1 MSRFLAAARSSLYHA
16 TSQKYASAI
25 EATSNPSPLP
35 TSILDETALLSS
47 SQLHHRTNE
56 VAEAEAKKINA
67 AYEFFTRKYQIDTDF
82 WSLPAASGCVHV
94 VNDVRERSRAGEL
107 ECSLAVDSPERT
119 GAGTDGCHPALPNCR
134 R

>member
-1 MSRFLAAARSSLYHA
+1 VSRFLAAARSSSYRA

-25 EATSNPSPLP
+25 EDTSNPCPLP

-67 AYEFFTRKYQIDTDF
+67 AYEFFTRKYGRSVQAHLR
-82 WSLPAASGCVHV
+82 SPARVKII
-94 VNDVRERSRAGEL
+94 
-107 ECSLAVDSPERT
+107 AV
-119 GAGTDGCHPALPNCR
+119 LI
-134 R
+134 